1 MIASRASAPCLNT
14 RGAAWRAPVSRPL
27 GSRCRPL
34 RFKENDQLEEVQDQL
49 SQGARNVQQKGSD
62 LLAEAKQSTA
72 SSAQATGAQSF
83 IQRAGGKPEYDA
95 GEPKVTRWISAFTR
109 RREVFAGRLA
119 MVGLSAALFWE
130 WALPNHPNILE
141 QVSTGFNLAG
151 FSFTPANAATL
162 LGLLV
167 VQNAFTALV
176 PWSPTFSSENLKD
189 VAKRPAGPPTASVSP
204 LDFKRFLGISNFGGF
219 TKANE
224 VFNGRRVSW
233 PPATLPVMLPGPASC
248 GDKLAMLGF
257 AAAVF
262 QQLRMGGY
270 SGPGIIAQVATFLGT
285 DASSLY
291 DVFPTAFGAWA
302 LTWAALAFVN
312 GKPGSIEGESE
323 IY

>member
-1 MIASRASAPCLNT
+1 MIRPRSSTQWDGLPVYASRPAASHS
-14 RGAAWRAPVSRPL
+14 RHRMSRPL

-83 IQRAGGKPEYDA
+83 LQRAGGKPEYDA

-176 PWSPTFSSENLKD
+176 PWSPTFSPENLKD

-224 VFNGRRVSW
+224 VFNGR
-233 PPATLPVMLPGPASC
+233 
-248 GDKLAMLGF
+248 LAMLGF

-285 DASSLY
+285 DASSLF